1 MPATNLPPSHIN
13 MESGLHT
20 ASGSALEIADD
31 TISAVP
37 RMMEATATLV
47 AAKQDNVGNEVHD
60 NMGKGET
67 FGHAYD
73 MCDGMSNEA
82 DKLKAPSA
90 DGCRDG
96 MSNEADK
103 LKAPSADG
111 DVMGGWTTFDQLPA
125 WGHGAGGGD
134 TWDPGP
140 PTPFASSRVSR
151 TLLHVI
157 SFQNAPW

>member
-1 MPATNLPPSHIN
+1 MVLSHTV
-13 MESGLHT
+13 SGPV
-20 ASGSALEIADD
+20 LEIEDD
-31 TISAVP
+31 MISAAP
-37 RMMEATATLV
+37 RMMEAAATLA
-47 AAKQDNVGNEVHD
+47 AAKPDNVGNEVHD

-73 MCDGMSNEA
+73 M
-82 DKLKAPSA
+82 
-90 DGCRDG
+90 RDG

-103 LKAPSADG
+103 LKAPFADG
-111 DVMGGWTTFDQLPA
+111 DAMGGWTTFGQLPA

-140 PTPFASSRVSR
+140 PTPFASSRASR